1 MQLYAAYY
9 GYSDAESYLKA
20 LYGAGTTIE
29 NYSNYL
35 TVKTVATN
43 YAQKYY
49 NGIEV
54 TDSDIDARNIAKYDE
69 FSTFDYSVFFV
80 DMNEFVPC
88 RDEETADDHVHSA
101 EELATARKTAEE
113 VAKELVASGATDT
126 MLLNA
131 AISKS
136 EAYKHNES
144 ATASDR
150 LGYTLSQVS
159 EQQAEW
165 LNADDRKVGDLTM
178 IPKETTTTDA
188 EGNKTTTVDGYYVML
203 FLGRDDREQ
212 NLVNVRHILVAFTGG
227 TTDESGNKTYSEDEK
242 KTAKD
247 AIEAI
252 QTEWLANGGTE
263 DAFAALAKEKST
275 DTGSKENGG
284 LYEEVIPG
292 KMTANFNDWCFAE
305 ERKAGDYGIVET
317 EYGYH
322 LIYFVSQDETTY
334 RELLIEDAIRNERYT
349 EWYDAQLENV
359 TVAELNVK
367 YLNRDYI
374 IAG

>member
-1 MQLYAAYY
+1 M
-9 GYSDAESYLKA
+9 
-20 LYGAGTTIE
+20 
-29 NYSNYL
+29 
-35 TVKTVATN
+35 
-43 YAQKYY
+43 
-49 NGIEV
+49 
-54 TDSDIDARNIAKYDE
+54 
-69 FSTFDYSVFFV
+69 
-80 DMNEFVPC
+80 
-88 RDEETADDHVHSA
+88 
-101 EELATARKTAEE
+101 
-113 VAKELVASGATDT
+113 
-126 MLLNA
+126 
-131 AISKS
+131 
-136 EAYKHNES
+136 
-144 ATASDR
+144 
-150 LGYTLSQVS
+150 S
-159 EQQAEW
+159 EQQGEW

-212 NLVNVRHILVAFTGG
+212 NLVNVRHILIAFTGG
-227 TTDESGNKTYSEDEK
+227 TTDESGNKTYSDKEK
-242 KTAKD
+242 QTAKD

-275 DTGSKENGG
+275 DTGSKGNGG
-284 LYEEVIPG
+284 LYEDVIPG

-305 ERKAGDYGIVET
+305 ERKAGDYSIVET

-334 RELLIEDAIRNERYT
+334 RELLSEDAIRNERYT